1 MMFGFG
7 NNQPQQQLPS
17 TTLNLS
23 QTGAPTGMMPQQNMG
38 MGMGMGA
45 QQPAQTLMGGMF
57 AGAGYGDQYN
67 QYYNQPVAPP
77 SETEILDSMLKTL
90 IPIDK
95 FIVSPQMPAM
105 MEMLSSIISMSVLN
119 ILKNATFAIDE
130 DDGSMTLDV
139 TSLPQDLQTL
149 SVENVMAQLSNM
161 QNSSNQA
168 IQNAEMQRQQVL
180 AMANQS
186 MMAGALN
193 AAMANPNLIEN
204 VGTGIGSFT
213 RNLLTGGR

>member
-1 MMFGFG
+1 
-7 NNQPQQQLPS
+7 
-17 TTLNLS
+17 
-23 QTGAPTGMMPQQNMG
+23 MMPQQS
-38 MGMGMGA
+38 MGMGA
-45 QQPAQTLMGGMF
+45 QQPAQTLMGGLF

-67 QYYNQPVAPP
+67 QYYGQPVAPP

-95 FIVSPQMPAM
+95 FIVSPQMPAL
-105 MEMLSSIISMSVLN
+105 MEMLSGIISMSVLN
-119 ILKNATFAIDE
+119 ILKNATFAIDD
-130 DDGSMTLDV
+130 DDGSMRLDV
-139 TSLPQDLQTL
+139 TSLPSELQTL
-149 SVENVMAQLSNM
+149 SVENVMAQLSTM

-168 IQNAEMQRQQVL
+168 IQQAEMQRQQVL

>member
-1 MMFGFG
+1 MFGFG

-38 MGMGMGA
+38 MGMGA

-57 AGAGYGDQYN
+57 AGAGYGDQFN
-67 QYYNQPVAPP
+67 QYYGQPVAPP

-119 ILKNATFAIDE
+119 ILKNATFAIDD
-130 DDGSMTLDV
+130 DDGSMRLDV
-139 TSLPQDLQTL
+139 TSLPSELQTL
-149 SVENVMAQLSNM
+149 SVENVMAQLSTM

>member
-1 MMFGFG
+1 MFGFG

-23 QTGAPTGMMPQQNMG
+23 QTGAPTGMMPQNMG

-95 FIVSPQMPAM
+95 FIVSPQMPAL
-105 MEMLSSIISMSVLN
+105 MEMLSGIISMSVLN
-119 ILKNATFAIDE
+119 ILKNATFAIDD
-130 DDGSMTLDV
+130 DDGSMRLDV
-139 TSLPQDLQTL
+139 TSLPSELQTL
-149 SVENVMAQLSNM
+149 SVENVMAQLSTM

-168 IQNAEMQRQQVL
+168 IQQAEMQRQQVL